1 MQPQLSCPGCR
12 SEPDSSAFSLLQLIS
27 VYATNLIS
35 GHFNFTHFQF
45 SQRRNAAFDSRDIP
59 RIRGLSSLET
69 PFGTVLHLESD
80 RGWFHNGRKTVSL
93 WKGETRKGSFV
104 AAWSSLSNDQSHFF
118 VADFLFT
125 TVAQFCIVKME

>member
-27 VYATNLIS
+27 VYATILIS

-69 PFGTVLHLESD
+69 PLGTVLHSE
-80 RGWFHNGRKTVSL
+80 
-93 WKGETRKGSFV
+93 E
-104 AAWSSLSNDQSHFF
+104 WS
-118 VADFLFT
+118 VP
-125 TVAQFCIVKME
+125 